1 MHLEA
6 VREYCLAK
14 PGATESLPFGPD
26 TLVFKVM
33 NKIFALTGLDNPD
46 CRVNLK
52 CDPERAI
59 SLRAEYPEEVLP
71 GYHMNKVHWNT
82 VICDQGLS
90 RALVCELVD
99 HSYDLIVASL
109 PAKHRAELNELGRI

>member
-6 VREYCLAK
+6 LREYCLSK

-33 NKIFALTGLDNPD
+33 NKVFALTGLDNPD

-59 SLRAEYPEEVLP
+59 TLRSEYPEEVLP
-71 GYHMNKVHWNT
+71 GYHMNKMHWNT

-90 RALVCELVD
+90 RQLVCDLID
-99 HSYDLIVASL
+99 HSYALIVASL
-109 PAKHRAELNELGRI
+109 PARLRAELDELG

>member
-6 VREYCLAK
+6 LREYCLSK
-14 PGATESLPFGPD
+14 PGASEGMPFGPD

-33 NKIFALTGLDNPD
+33 NKIFAITGLDNPD

-59 SLRAEYPEEVLP
+59 ELRSEYPHDVLP

-82 VICDQGLS
+82 VICDQGLP
-90 RALVCELVD
+90 RVVVCELID
-99 HSYDLIVASL
+99 HSYHLIVDSL
-109 PAKHRAELNELGRI
+109 PAKSRADLDELG